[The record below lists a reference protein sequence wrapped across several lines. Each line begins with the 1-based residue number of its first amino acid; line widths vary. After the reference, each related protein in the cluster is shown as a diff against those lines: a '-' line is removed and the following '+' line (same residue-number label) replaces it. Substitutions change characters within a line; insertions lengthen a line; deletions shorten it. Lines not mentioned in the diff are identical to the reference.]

1 MTYQLEKSGIPS
13 KLIACLK
20 MVLTTPYIDM
30 PPKCNVPRYCRTCVT
45 KSHDAGHKTAKS
57 NTIKIK
63 TMINAC
69 SHAVCEKHVV
79 PILKEY
85 KGKYCP

>member
-1 MTYQLEKSGIPS
+1 
-13 KLIACLK
+13 

-45 KSHDAGHKTAKS
+45 KSHDAGHKAAKS

-69 SHAVCEKHVV
+69 SHAVC
-79 PILKEY
+79 
-85 KGKYCP
+85 